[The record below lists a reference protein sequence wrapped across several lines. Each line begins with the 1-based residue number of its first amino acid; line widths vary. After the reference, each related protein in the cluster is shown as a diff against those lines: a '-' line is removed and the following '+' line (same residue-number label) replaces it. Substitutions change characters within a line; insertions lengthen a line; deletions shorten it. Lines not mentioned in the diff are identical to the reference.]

1 MARLLCSLTGAQI
14 SGMKFSKTPWFTK
27 CVTLRLGDGRMI
39 RTGQRSGRAWLESRG
54 KHCKTAVRR
63 HDERDRE
70 SRQIG
75 IAAVIAANCVALIP
89 LVTHCYD
96 LSVFIQF
103 VILAVL
109 RTLQGQLKCEAA
121 LRDLVDPYPPGQ
133 LQPLPSKLRPSRLLW
148 PQRPL
153 ALNRT
158 SRNPEIVPAPCRSRR
173 RTPR

>member
-39 RTGQRSGRAWLESRG
+39 RTGQRSGRAWLDSRG

-70 SRQIG
+70 SREIG
-75 IAAVIAANCVALIP
+75 IAAVIAANSVALIP

-96 LSVFIQF
+96 LSVFIHF
-103 VILAVL
+103 DILALL
-109 RTLQGQLKCEAA
+109 RTPHRQLQCEAEH
-121 LRDLVDPYPPGQ
+121 RDLADQY
-133 LQPLPSKLRPSRLLW
+133 
-148 PQRPL
+148 
-153 ALNRT
+153 
-158 SRNPEIVPAPCRSRR
+158 
-173 RTPR
+173 

>member
-121 LRDLVDPYPPGQ
+121 LRDLVDPYPRGNF
-133 LQPLPSKLRPSRLLW
+133 S
-148 PQRPL
+148 
-153 ALNRT
+153 
-158 SRNPEIVPAPCRSRR
+158 RSRDR
-173 RTPR
+173 KSTRLNSSHVSISYAV

>member
-109 RTLQGQLKCEAA
+109 RTL
-121 LRDLVDPYPPGQ
+121 VDPYPRGNF
-133 LQPLPSKLRPSRLLW
+133 S
-148 PQRPL
+148 
-153 ALNRT
+153 
-158 SRNPEIVPAPCRSRR
+158 RSRVSSALLACFGR
-173 RTPR
+173 SVRLR